1 MKKAWVPLIV
11 GSAGLIAV
19 LVTWAPAASA
29 QAPVPDGKA
38 AAAVASPIGQRCVIT
53 LDPRDPAKT
62 REGHANA
69 DKYLVLENKVE
80 GVLLQMSPDW
90 VILKDGNYE
99 NWVPQDKILYFR
111 ISR

>member
-1 MKKAWVPLIV
+1 MKKAWVSLIV
-11 GSAGLIAV
+11 GSAGLIAA
-19 LVTWAPAASA
+19 LVTRAPAASA
-29 QAPVPDGKA
+29 QAPVPAGK

-90 VILKDGNYE
+90 VILKDGNSE